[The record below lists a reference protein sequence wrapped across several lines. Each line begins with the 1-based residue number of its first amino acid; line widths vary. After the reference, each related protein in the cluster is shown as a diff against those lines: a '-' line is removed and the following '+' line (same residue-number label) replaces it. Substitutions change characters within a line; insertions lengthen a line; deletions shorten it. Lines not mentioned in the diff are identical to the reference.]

1 LLARSLG
8 NSQIGNLNGSR
19 PEGAAE
25 NDAKHILLQA
35 ILEEKMS
42 LRTIKAVAL
51 DVDGTL
57 LDSDHR
63 LRDDVK
69 NALSDLVEND
79 LQVILATARGPK
91 ILAPVLR
98 LLPISPLLVCFSG
111 AWVGEID
118 REFNPTREFLNR
130 RHSMAVARS
139 IVAQALELNVEPNV
153 LTVNTWRARKMTR
166 EIMLESQ
173 IAECSPLITSDLF
186 EDGVEPNKILLI
198 TGEEESKQPLQAIA
212 DSMRSVC
219 NAAFSKP
226 NYLEVV
232 PLGVDKAEAL
242 RQLTAI
248 LGLELSQVAAI
259 GDGLNDIEMLRE
271 AGLGIAMGNAPEAVK
286 SEADWVT
293 GTNNEGG
300 VAQAVWKLL
309 LGDLI

>member
-1 LLARSLG
+1 
-8 NSQIGNLNGSR
+8 
-19 PEGAAE
+19 
-25 NDAKHILLQA
+25 
-35 ILEEKMS
+35 MS

-91 ILAPVLR
+91 ILGAVLR

-118 REFNPTREFLNR
+118 RETLNPTRELLNR

-153 LTVNTWRARKMTR
+153 LTVATWRARKMTR

-198 TGEEESKQPLQAIA
+198 TGEEESKQPLHAIA
-212 DSMRSVC
+212 DSTRSVC

-226 NYLEVV
+226 NYLEIV
-232 PLGVDKAEAL
+232 PLGVHKAEAL
-242 RQLTAI
+242 RHLTAI

-286 SEADWVT
+286 FEADWVT

-300 VAQAVWKLL
+300 VAQAVRKLL
-309 LGDLI
+309 NDGLI